1 MPDLRRQVLE
11 SGKTISRK
19 AASREGSRRTSR
31 TNSAQNSRHSSRNAS
46 RQASDDEDAG
56 SLSDDTAMS
65 IGSLD
70 DLTDNP
76 DIDNN
81 NWTQELTDVIQDI
94 LDRKRS
100 SVLSREESYAAFC
113 RLAKGHYIEEQLRR
127 SMGELMAAFCR
138 SVRQEP
144 SVRETTLALRALELL
159 AITVFDDTIYD
170 NVEPV
175 LTRAIRDSTEPLVK
189 AAAIHALGACSIFG
203 GAGED
208 AIQDQ
213 MTFFLDIAASDGQS
227 IDAGD
232 DAASVTAALQE
243 WGVLA
248 VEIED
253 LEGESED
260 AVQIFMD
267 QLDSGDAAVQ
277 IAAGENIALLYEKS
291 YTPQEED
298 ESSDEDAAAAP
309 AAAHSD
315 SDDDDAPADG
325 PRLIKRYNAYHNTHE
340 LEQQL
345 QALATVHTKRISKRD
360 RKSLHSNFASILTT
374 VENPRRG
381 PMYNT
386 AIDQD
391 TNRRYGSKLTVKIGR
406 QGVMNIDRWWKWIRL
421 NSLRRILQGGFAEHY
436 YQGNRAV
443 LDSLPVMVRQET
455 GASSDRSA
463 ARKAAKTRNSRRWAV
478 HDHSDDEM

>member
-19 AASREGSRRTSR
+19 AASREGSRRNSHA
-31 TNSAQNSRHSSRNAS
+31 NSAQNSHQSSRNAS
-46 RQASDDEDAG
+46 RHPSDEEDAG
-56 SLSDDTAMS
+56 NLSDDTALS

-76 DIDNN
+76 EVDNN
-81 NWTQELTDVIQDI
+81 NWTQELGDVIQDI

-100 SVLSREESYAAFC
+100 SVLSREECYGAFC
-113 RLAKGHYIEEQLRR
+113 RLLKCHYAEEHIRNHVNDL
-127 SMGELMAAFCR
+127 LVAFCR
-138 SVRQEP
+138 SVKFES
-144 SVRETTLALRALELL
+144 SVREATLALRALELL
-159 AITVFDDTIYD
+159 VITAFDNTIYE

-175 LTRAIRDSTEPLVK
+175 LTRTIRDSTSNPVK
-189 AAAIHALGACSIFG
+189 AAALHCLSACTIFG

-208 AIQDQ
+208 GILDQ

-227 IDAGD
+227 IDAAD
-232 DAASVTAALQE
+232 DPSSVTAALQE

-260 AVQIFMD
+260 AIQIFMD
-267 QLDSGDAAVQ
+267 QLNSSESSVQ

-291 YTPQEED
+291 YTPQEDEDDEVSEDDLED
-298 ESSDEDAAAAP
+298 EALSDRQ
-309 AAAHSD
+309 
-315 SDDDDAPADG
+315 G
-325 PRLIKRYNAYHNTHE
+325 PRLIKRYDAYHNTHE
-340 LEQQL
+340 LELQL
-345 QALATVHTKRISKRD
+345 QSLATVHSKRISKKD
-360 RKSLHSNFASILTT
+360 KKSLHSNFASILTT
-374 VENPRRG
+374 IENPRRG

-391 TNRRYGSKLTVKIGR
+391 TNRHYGSKLTVKIGR

-421 NSLRRILQGGFAEHY
+421 NSLRRILQGGFAVHY

-443 LDSLPVMVRQET
+443 LDSLPVMVRQST
-455 GASSDRSA
+455 PADRGT
-463 ARKAAKTRNSRRWAV
+463 AKRTTKSRNSRRWAV
-478 HDHSDDEM
+478 HGQSDEDY